1 MNLRGAQKFSSG
13 GQSVVHLRSWVDMLA
28 RFCNLGWHG
37 PWSVLLIN
45 CFTEVLIANKFF
57 PPKKHAVARSL
68 SHWFTN
74 KKKNTIAYQQ
84 CAISGIVRC
93 DEEALWGSGEE
104 ATPGFPNPHIK
115 NWGGSQRHYSN
126 WKAILF
132 ISQAFFA
139 KSFKYFE
146 GTLNGDFTLANK
158 QGKKEIK
165 IKTTVY
171 RYQII
176 GYLKLL
182 EWLNS
187 LLFLIVFKG

>member
-1 MNLRGAQKFSSG
+1 MNYIGGWHPDCMIWQIFQNIGWADDSLLDPFENSLSG
-13 GQSVVHLRSWVDMLA
+13 GQP
-28 RFCNLGWHG
+28 LG
-37 PWSVLLIN
+37 
-45 CFTEVLIANKFF
+45 
-57 PPKKHAVARSL
+57 
-68 SHWFTN
+68 
-74 KKKNTIAYQQ
+74 Q

-146 GTLNGDFTLANK
+146 GTLNGDFTQANK
-158 QGKKEIK
+158 RGKKEIK

-182 EWLNS
+182 ELLNS
-187 LLFLIVFKG
+187 LLSLMVFKG